1 MIWAVI
7 LYYCYTKQI
16 FLLPVVC
23 MHTVANVVHGK
34 GPCVFPRSPV
44 LTQCSRKP
52 ITPLTE
58 GKISQWRCRGCARTP
73 KAKDCSTNTQ
83 DELLSLSDSCTHIST
98 HTRDRAGFNIFH
110 LSTSSAEERSPREQP
125 LILAGHQ

>member
-52 ITPLTE
+52 ITPQAE

-98 HTRDRAGFNIFH
+98 HTHETGLDLIY
-110 LSTSSAEERSPREQP
+110 STFQHHQQKRGHRESSP
-125 LILAGHQ
+125 